1 MKQKIFFQLFLLILT
16 SIFVENKQLVKNKSN
31 FIFLTFSN
39 DSDSNLDVNL
49 VLGEKDLHK
58 KQLILTSKH
67 HKSGTET
74 AKMNVNYTV
83 RKESDP
89 IGLFGI
95 SNLFSSSATELPL
108 VKAKTLKLSES
119 VGNVEYKIDGVTQ
132 GFVKTHH
139 IFPKGHKNYQMKVCI
154 FGDFAQNL
162 YEDADL
168 NLSDIIEKEKCQ
180 LNLFIGKI
188 AWERQVKSQQPSL
201 SFSPYVMLHSKTN
214 PLKYSAFTQVP
225 SIFGKVGGGMT
236 ETSYFQCTRVGD
248 VAFIQITV
256 EIATVADLPDGS
268 KAFEMIGH
276 YFRETMLNELECKL
290 QELHQIDERPW
301 IGLFMTHPFLVS
313 NDENKVQWFVMNDT
327 HRFFDILK
335 RYKVDLLTSCGIEG
349 MSRMLQAAR
358 KRMPDAKLPEYIQ
371 TTMAQCGG
379 YQSVDVTLQNECTFA
394 TLNISPKQIEFK
406 KKYAEGKEA
415 GKVAIEG
422 KIQRTFEE
430 ADRCVPDEL

>member
-1 MKQKIFFQLFLLILT
+1 MKQEIFFQLFVLILT
-16 SIFVENKQLVKNKSN
+16 SILVENKQNKQLVKDKSN
-31 FIFLTFSN
+31 FIFLTFFN
-39 DSDSNLDVNL
+39 DSDSSLEVNL

-67 HKSGTET
+67 HKSESET
-74 AKMNVNYTV
+74 AKVTVNYTV
-83 RKESDP
+83 RKESSP
-89 IGLFGI
+89 IGLFGT
-95 SNLFSSSATELPL
+95 SSLFSSAATELPL
-108 VKAKTLKLSES
+108 VKAKTIKLSES

-139 IFPKGHKNYQMKVCI
+139 LFPKGHKNYQMRVCI

-168 NLSDIIEKEKCQ
+168 NLSDIIEKENCQ
-180 LNLFIGKI
+180 LALFIGKI
-188 AWERQVKSQQPSL
+188 AWERQVKSQQPSF

-214 PLKYSAFTQVP
+214 PLKYSAFTKVP

-236 ETSYFQCTRVGD
+236 ETN

-290 QELHQIDERPW
+290 QELHQIEKRPW
-301 IGLFMTHPFLVS
+301 IALFMTHPFLVS

>member
-1 MKQKIFFQLFLLILT
+1 MKQKLFFQLFLLILIT
-16 SIFVENKQLVKNKSN
+16 LFVENKQLLKDKSN
-31 FIFLTFSN
+31 FIFLTFDN
-39 DSDSNLDVNL
+39 ESDSSLDVNL

-58 KQLILTSKH
+58 KHLTLISKL
-67 HKSGTET
+67 HKGEKET
-74 AKMNVNYTV
+74 NKMNINYTM
-83 RKESDP
+83 RKESPP
-89 IGLFGI
+89 IGFFGT

-108 VKAKTLKLSES
+108 AIAKTRKLSDN
-119 VGNVEYKIDGVTQ
+119 VGSVEYKVEGVTQ
-132 GFVKTHH
+132 GFIKTQH

-162 YEDADL
+162 YEEADL
-168 NLSDIIEKEKCQ
+168 NLSDIIENEKCE

-188 AWERQVKSQQPSL
+188 AWERQSKPQPSFA
-201 SFSPYVMLHSKTN
+201 FSPYVMLHSSSN
-214 PLKYSAFTQVP
+214 PLKYSAYAKVP
-225 SIFGKVGGGMT
+225 SIFGEVGGNFT

-290 QELHQIDERPW
+290 QELHRIEKRPW
-301 IGLFMTHPFLVS
+301 IALFMTHPFLVS

-349 MSRMLQAAR
+349 MSRMLSAAR

-394 TLNISPKQIEFK
+394 TLNITPKQIEFK
-406 KKYAEGKEA
+406 KKYAEGKTA
-415 GKVAIEG
+415 GGIATEG